1 MRCEADLR
9 EGRCSLLP
17 SYSRPSTIQPLCR
30 WVGGIA
36 TLLLLLMH
44 VVVVSA
50 QALGIL
56 VFEKE

>member
-1 MRCEADLR
+1 
-9 EGRCSLLP
+9 
-17 SYSRPSTIQPLCR
+17 
-30 WVGGIA
+30 VGGIA
-36 TLLLLLMH
+36 ALLLVLVN

>member
-1 MRCEADLR
+1 VN
-9 EGRCSLLP
+9 G
-17 SYSRPSTIQPLCR
+17 
-30 WVGGIA
+30 VA

>member
-1 MRCEADLR
+1 MLEALH
-9 EGRCSLLP
+9 
-17 SYSRPSTIQPLCR
+17 IQPLYR
-30 WVGGIA
+30 WVSGIA